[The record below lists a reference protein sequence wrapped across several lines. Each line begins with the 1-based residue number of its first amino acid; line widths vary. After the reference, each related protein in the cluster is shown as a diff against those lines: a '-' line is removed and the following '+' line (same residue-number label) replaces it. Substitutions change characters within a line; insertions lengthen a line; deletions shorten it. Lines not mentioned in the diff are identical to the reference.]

1 MSAGNRGLLD
11 QLADGSLPPAA
22 FGHARHVE
30 AAWQCLQQ
38 AADRDAAERRFVA
51 LLRGYVAALGAE
63 AKYHH
68 TLTIALL
75 RLIETRRR
83 QMPQADWET
92 FAAAHPELF
101 GDARSLVAR
110 HYSAQRLD
118 RADARQDFVEPDL
131 APLP

>member
-1 MSAGNRGLLD
+1 MPADDRGLLE

-22 FGHARHVE
+22 FDHVRHVE

-38 AADRDAAERRFVA
+38 APDRAAAEQRFVA

-63 AKYHH
+63 TKYHH

-75 RLIETRRR
+75 RLIEARRR
-83 QMPQADWET
+83 QMPQADWDT

-101 GDARSLVAR
+101 GEARSLVAR
-110 HYSAQRLD
+110 HYSAQRLGS
-118 RADARQDFVEPDL
+118 AAARQDFVEPDL